1 MKERLAELE
10 AKIEQQNQEIAKF
23 TVQKNKIDQ
32 TSNEVLKELTTKEM
46 QLKGNQSI
54 LIELQREDCR
64 QTMAVDTV
72 EIVDNIDKGY
82 WRRQGSSS
90 EEEDDDTESE
100 AMSMPKQFAHLD
112 KR

>member
-1 MKERLAELE
+1 M
-10 AKIEQQNQEIAKF
+10 
-23 TVQKNKIDQ
+23 
-32 TSNEVLKELTTKEM
+32 KELTAKEM

-100 AMSMPKQFAHLD
+100 AMSMPKQFSHLD
-112 KR
+112 KRWKDINFIIVINKKNA

>member
-1 MKERLAELE
+1 M
-10 AKIEQQNQEIAKF
+10 
-23 TVQKNKIDQ
+23 
-32 TSNEVLKELTTKEM
+32 KELTAKEM

-100 AMSMPKQFAHLD
+100 AMSMPKQFSHLD

>member
-32 TSNEVLKELTTKEM
+32 TSNEVLKELTSKEM

-112 KR
+112 